1 MTNTVK
7 TLLKILLSGNLE
19 EKDLQK
25 YLDLD
30 LKYIK
35 KNIQLLDNYLV
46 SHNYG
51 YIKKKNET
59 YSIKNK
65 NNDFSKLF
73 SDLSILSKKERED
86 IICLELLLN
95 KQIKLEELRGKLY
108 ISRSTINSD
117 LKRVKEYLEQNE
129 IFIESK
135 SYRGV
140 FLKNLDSQNI
150 KNILCEKI
158 MKLLVGKEFI
168 TSYEKNMLDKINI
181 LDEKKYYRFYLK
193 IIEKFKLRKSFYVFY
208 AIYSMALIEKLE
220 GKFDYEIN
228 LSCEKE
234 EVDKILKIVE
244 EIILDFEPELEITPV
259 FRIFLTG
266 VILKVKKYPLFEPKL
281 IDSFNKFILELES
294 DLKLDLKNKKEL
306 IFELKQIFTIG
317 YLNYKYN
324 YLWIRPKVEVSSCLK
339 FTSYIQRMLKKLG
352 IEMFYSDILGI
363 SEEVIDFFIRE
374 EYSKKNKILCIT
386 TNSNFKYY
394 DNIVGYMNTF
404 YPKIKLEIISFLDF
418 DLVNQYEINKY
429 DLIVSEIEILVNV
442 KYKKVR
448 VLNIVTLNEVL
459 INSILE
465 KYKIQG

>member
-1 MTNTVK
+1 MTSTVK
-7 TLLKILLSGNLE
+7 TLLKLLLSGNLE

-59 YSIKNK
+59 YSVKNK
-65 NNDFSKLF
+65 KNDFSKLF

-95 KQIKLEELRGKLY
+95 KQIKLEELREKL
-108 ISRSTINSD
+108 IVSRSTINND
-117 LKRVKEYLEQNE
+117 LKRVKDYLEQNQ
-129 IFIESK
+129 IFLESK

-244 EIILDFEPELEITPV
+244 EISLDFEPELEITPV
-259 FRIFLTG
+259 FRMFLTG